1 MKVFNFIMQ
10 IKFGTVVFVCI
21 YHISHKS
28 EKIGKKYLPLV
39 FCLTSTHFTNESLF
53 LHFQE

>member
-10 IKFGTVVFVCI
+10 IEFGTVVFVCI

-28 EKIGKKYLPLV
+28 EKIGKKI
-39 FCLTSTHFTNESLF
+39 FTLGVLF
-53 LHFQE
+53 NKYSFH